1 MQTVSQRLK
10 LDRIDTWL
18 LSVNVLLVFAFN
30 LSLYFLFVST
40 ETQWLGVFWC
50 LAGLLVFWI
59 LLWTLVP
66 RRSIQKTTADES
78 EKYGDILLS
87 LITVYSLLNGLSYM
101 WGVGDDYNL
110 SVMLQCFFTLIVG
123 ITMSLALID
132 QTHAG
137 SQIDWPVVIC
147 SYSVLLMTVAL
158 NLAGLWIMLT
168 TGV

>member
-40 ETQWLGVFWC
+40 ETQWLG
-50 LAGLLVFWI
+50 VFWI

-147 SYSVLLMTVAL
+147 SYCVLLMTVAL